1 MAVRF
6 AARKKTFSLLNS
18 NALKIDR
25 VLKHIDFFCKCTVN
39 ERELNESIVYLS
51 MVNNT
56 SLNL

>member
-25 VLKHIDFFCKCTVN
+25 VLKYIDFFANVQ
-39 ERELNESIVYLS
+39 LMNES
-51 MVNNT
+51 
-56 SLNL
+56 